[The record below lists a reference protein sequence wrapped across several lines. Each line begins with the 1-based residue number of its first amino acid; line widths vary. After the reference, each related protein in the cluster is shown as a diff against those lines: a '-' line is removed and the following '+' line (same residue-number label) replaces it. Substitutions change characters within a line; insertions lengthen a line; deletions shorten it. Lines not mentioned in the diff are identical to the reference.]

1 MLQVHLQVRIL
12 VQHHTPK
19 LAVKLVG
26 GEREA
31 LVCPHG
37 FDLEG
42 LVITLCHKLVCNVTA
57 GFFDVIDILFNFYC
71 FGEGHNAEHMGKSVF
86 YLFDFGLIVAVVME
100 VEAA

>member
-1 MLQVHLQVRIL
+1 MLQIHFKVWVL
-12 VQHHTPK
+12 VQDHTAK

-57 GFFDVIDILFNFYC
+57 GFFYVINIFLNFNC
-71 FGEGHNAEHMGKSVF
+71 
-86 YLFDFGLIVAVVME
+86 L
-100 VEAA
+100 